1 MKPCID
7 APRAQLS
14 EFAPKIEQITID
26 PAKIGDVVGKQG
38 KVINKIIEET
48 GVKIDISEEG
58 NVSVCGTDKEM
69 IDRAIRMIKNIV
81 TEIEAGRMMTG
92 KVVRILEF
100 GAFVELTPNKD
111 GMIHISK
118 LSDQR
123 VNKVEDVVNIGDEV
137 TVKVVKVDT
146 AKGRI
151 DLSLRASDLAET
163 KT

>member
-1 MKPCID
+1 
-7 APRAQLS
+7 
-14 EFAPKIEQITID
+14 
-26 PAKIGDVVGKQG
+26 
-38 KVINKIIEET
+38 
-48 GVKIDISEEG
+48 
-58 NVSVCGTDKEM
+58 
-69 IDRAIRMIKNIV
+69 MIKNIV
-81 TEIEAGRMMTG
+81 TEIEAGMVMTG

-163 KT
+163 KN